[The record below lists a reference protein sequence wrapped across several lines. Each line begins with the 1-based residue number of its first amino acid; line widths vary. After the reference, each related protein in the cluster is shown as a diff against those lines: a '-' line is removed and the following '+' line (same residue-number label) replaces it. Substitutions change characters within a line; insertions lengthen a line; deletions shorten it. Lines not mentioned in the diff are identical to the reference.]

1 MSHGLLAGKGP
12 ASTGMHSIGE
22 ARGAAV
28 KGRRGRDRSA
38 RGRNEGRSGG
48 SGEGLLLGP
57 GLPVGT
63 RRTLWGQTATQ
74 AAHAVTTLNG
84 TAGRLTPC
92 VFHILLQLLSEG
104 RAGTACSAGRS
115 RGGPG
120 EGRRDAVTS
129 HKWMRICTVSIKI
142 PIKERSRQP
151 KISYSYS
158 KLHKNEKMQLTKQS
172 K

>member
-22 ARGAAV
+22 ARSAAV
-28 KGRRGRDRSA
+28 EGHRGRDRSA

-63 RRTLWGQTATQ
+63 RRTLQGQTATQ

-92 VFHILLQLLSEG
+92 VSHFTATAQRRESWHGLLRRTLSWG
-104 RAGTACSAGRS
+104 AWGGASRRCHLSQVDANLHRLNKNSNQRKKSTA
-115 RGGPG
+115 
-120 EGRRDAVTS
+120 
-129 HKWMRICTVSIKI
+129 
-142 PIKERSRQP
+142 
-151 KISYSYS
+151 
-158 KLHKNEKMQLTKQS
+158 
-172 K
+172 

>member
-1 MSHGLLAGKGP
+1 
-12 ASTGMHSIGE
+12 MHSIGE

-28 KGRRGRDRSA
+28 EGRRRRDRSA
-38 RGRNEGRSGG
+38 RGRNEGRSGGG

-92 VFHILLQLLSEG
+92 VFHMFYCN
-104 RAGTACSAGRS
+104 CSAKGELARPAPQDALV
-115 RGGPG
+115 GGPG
-120 EGRRDAVTS
+120 EGCRGAVTS
-129 HKWMRICTVSIKI
+129 RKWM
-142 PIKERSRQP
+142 
-151 KISYSYS
+151 
-158 KLHKNEKMQLTKQS
+158 
-172 K
+172 